1 MVFLL
6 TAFLITAFLMAAF
19 LMAAFPMTAFLMTAF
34 LMGGASAYC
43 PGIASLASVRLIRWT
58 AEQSSVSMHMDV
70 GTFSNIEVY
79 S

>member
-1 MVFLL
+1 MKTQIVVNDHKPVKHLGRVGSCVAL
-6 TAFLITAFLMAAF
+6 
-19 LMAAFPMTAFLMTAF
+19 TAFLMTAF